1 MKKFILLLFVSINAF
16 AQEKYEAFQ
25 YENKFGIVNKENLEE
40 YLEPK
45 FEEYAPIFTDVLAFV
60 NKDIFYFFNKETGE
74 SISYKTKDEYLYLKN
89 RSKYFH
95 FLEDNKSLLISS
107 TVFADK
113 FLLEKEYNNF
123 ENSSDYIIA
132 YSDDNKIDVFDKDNM
147 RLKIRDIPAK
157 RYMEQKILDTN
168 TQIEFYVNVFFGME
182 TVLFY
187 DEDYNLLKE
196 IETKVPDRFEAFSL
210 IKKHFTIVESN
221 LERGAGGRAEII
233 RWESNK
239 VKDKTAFTFGHLGFE
254 IAGSYEEI
262 LFPINSIYKDS
273 KSLNYW
279 VVLNNKETKNLH
291 AFKIDYKNNAFIY
304 PKKYLKKLKLKMKK
318 L

>member
-1 MKKFILLLFVSINAF
+1 MKKFLLLLFVSINAF

-60 NKDIFYFFNKETGE
+60 NKDVFYFFNKETGE
-74 SISYKTKDEYLYLKN
+74 SISYRKKDEFLYLKN

-95 FLEDNKSLLISS
+95 FIEDNKSLLISS

-113 FLLEKEYNNF
+113 VLLEKEYNNF
-123 ENSSDYIIA
+123 ENSFDYIIA
-132 YSDDNKIDVFDKDNM
+132 YSDDNKIDVFEKDNM
-147 RLKIRDIPAK
+147 CLKIKDIPAK
-157 RYMEQKILDTN
+157 RHMDQKVLDTN
-168 TQIEFYVNVFFGME
+168 TQKEFYVNVFFGLE

-187 DEDYNLLKE
+187 DEDYNLIKE
-196 IETKVPDRFEAFSL
+196 IETRVPDRFEAYSL
-210 IKKHFTIVESN
+210 IKKHFTTVENN
-221 LERGAGGRAEII
+221 LHTAGSGRGEII

-239 VKDKTAFTFGHLGFE
+239 VKDKTEFSFGHLGFE
-254 IAGSYEEI
+254 IEGSYEEI
-262 LFPINSIYKDS
+262 LFPINSLYKDS

-279 VVLNNKETKNLH
+279 VVLKNKETKNLQ

-304 PKKYLKKLKLKMKK
+304 PKKYQKKLKLKMKK